1 MAVFCFERFQD
12 FTRQQEQIG
21 FLHDGGTVL
30 EFRQNFSGQVCER
43 FRRRTVFRE
52 NGETRRLFFENGR
65 QLGDDFRR
73 KNEFPHVYIRFSGV
87 AVKGFGKD
95 DQEIP
100 SAHAIAFSIHGKAG
114 AALIKRNNFHFA
126 VQVQFEMD
134 FLVVKDLRPIVVLVE
149 IIHKAFSLLKDIFGQ
164 YSALYGVNYSRN
176 SPIIQVGF

>member
-1 MAVFCFERFQD
+1 M
-12 FTRQQEQIG
+12 
-21 FLHDGGTVL
+21 
-30 EFRQNFSGQVCER
+30 
-43 FRRRTVFRE
+43 
-52 NGETRRLFFENGR
+52 
-65 QLGDDFRR
+65 
-73 KNEFPHVYIRFSGV
+73 
-87 AVKGFGKD
+87 KGFGKD

>member
-1 MAVFCFERFQD
+1 MGELCSNSAKISLDRSASAFAAAQSFARMGKRGVCSLRM
-12 FTRQQEQIG
+12 G
-21 FLHDGGTVL
+21 AG
-30 EFRQNFSGQVCER
+30 SGMIS
-43 FRRRTVFRE
+43 
-52 NGETRRLFFENGR
+52 GEKMNL
-65 QLGDDFRR
+65 
-73 KNEFPHVYIRFSGV
+73 PHVYIRFSGV

-149 IIHKAFSLLKDIFGQ
+149 IIHKAFSLLKDIFRPVF
-164 YSALYGVNYSRN
+164 SALWREL
-176 SPIIQVGF
+176 